1 MNAKLVDSLVGI
13 IDSLDNE
20 DYVLLQEKL
29 KEKLIQKTAGVCS
42 GYARIRQTRVPV
54 WTVISFLQQGAN
66 IDEILENY
74 PMLTWLDITA
84 AQSYYKSHIEEIDQ
98 VIAAGND

>member
-20 DYVLLQEKL
+20 DYLLLQQKL
-29 KEKLIQKTAGVCS
+29 KDKLIQKTEGVCS

-54 WTVISFLQQGAN
+54 WTVISFMNQGAN
-66 IDEILENY
+66 VSEILENY

-84 AQSYYKSHIEEIDQ
+84 AQSYYQSHTEEIDQ
-98 VIAAGND
+98 IIAA